1 MMAKRIVHG
10 PGVSGAVVVADD
22 HDHDSDDD
30 DHSGR
35 NVHPG
40 DTVRISAPGQP
51 GDGAVG
57 VVLDVVAVLPKNAAA
72 PYIVARTNV
81 EKV

>member
-1 MMAKRIVHG
+1 MAERIVHG
-10 PGVSGAVVVADD
+10 PGVGGGVVVAADD
-22 HDHDSDDD
+22 HDGDD

-35 NVHPG
+35 NVRPG

-72 PYIVARTNV
+72 PYIVARTDV
-81 EKV
+81 KKV